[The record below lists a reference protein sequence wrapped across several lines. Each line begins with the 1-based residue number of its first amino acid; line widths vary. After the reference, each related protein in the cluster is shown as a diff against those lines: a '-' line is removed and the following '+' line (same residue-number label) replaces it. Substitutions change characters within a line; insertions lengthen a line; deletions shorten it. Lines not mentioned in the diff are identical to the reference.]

1 MNKVT
6 RWLPAI
12 LLMLVIFLLSSIP
25 SEEMPKIGAWD
36 TLIKKSG
43 HMLGFGM
50 LALGFWLALQ
60 WKAKHAWTAFL
71 LTVVYALADE
81 FHQSFV
87 PGRNP
92 SLMDAL
98 GFDAAGA
105 AILILVVFLG
115 KRWAQRRAGD
125 NQTNQ

>member
-1 MNKVT
+1 MNKYT

-25 SEEMPKIGAWD
+25 SEEMPNIGTWD
-36 TLIKKSG
+36 TVLKKTG
-43 HMLGFGM
+43 HMLGFGL
-50 LALGFWLALQ
+50 LATGFWFALQ
-60 WKAKHAWTAFL
+60 WKGKHGWTAFL
-71 LTVVYALADE
+71 LTVLYALGDE

-92 SLMDAL
+92 SLVDAL

-105 AILILVVFLG
+105 AILLLVIFLG
-115 KRWAQRRAGD
+115 KRGYQRRAGNKNPD
-125 NQTNQ
+125 Q